1 MSNILIINAH
11 QPYPFAQGQL
21 NQTLVETATKI
32 LQSKGHQV
40 RQSNVMDYD
49 VQDELAK
56 HQWADTIIL
65 QFPVY
70 WMSVPYQAKKYMDD
84 VYTAGMTGIL
94 CNTDGRHSANP
105 TDNYGTGG
113 TMNGKTYMLSATFNA
128 PKQAFDKSDEY
139 LFAGKGVDDLFF
151 PIHCSFR
158 FFAMEKLPTFAC
170 FDVMKNPNIEQDLKD
185 FTAHIQTNF

>member
-1 MSNILIINAH
+1 
-11 QPYPFAQGQL
+11 
-21 NQTLVETATKI
+21 
-32 LQSKGHQV
+32 
-40 RQSNVMDYD
+40 
-49 VQDELAK
+49 
-56 HQWADTIIL
+56 
-65 QFPVY
+65 
-70 WMSVPYQAKKYMDD
+70 
-84 VYTAGMTGIL
+84 
-94 CNTDGRHSANP
+94 
-105 TDNYGTGG
+105 
-113 TMNGKTYMLSATFNA
+113 MNDKTYMLSATFNA